1 MNGRGVVARQRRVRA
16 SQRRANRGLHLG
28 LVTQRPGFDVARGV
42 VQQCMRGNLPGRK
55 RVRIRAG
62 QQILHEPIDVLE
74 LALAEAKAGNVL
86 AVAISL
92 VGPPGPGGANAIGYY
107 SSEVNQ
113 LGSPLLASI
122 SLTYFRF
129 CQNMWQGD
137 MTEVRT
143 DDLPDPDAS

>member
-1 MNGRGVVARQRRVRA
+1 MDQWDRI
-16 SQRRANRGLHLG
+16 HKKPKLG
-28 LVTQRPGFDVARGV
+28 LIKKSNVEKLNTQIEKE
-42 VQQCMRGNLPGRK
+42 RK
-55 RVRIRAG
+55 SA
-62 QQILHEPIDVLE
+62 IDVLE

-86 AVAISL
+86 AVAISI